1 MKLSFLNRNTEI
13 KKIHNAFKDKNSVF
27 IVLYGRRRCGKS
39 TLLQHISKKSDIYFL
54 ADQSES
60 PLQREALSHE
70 IERIIPHFS
79 DVHYPSWDA
88 LLRNLNN
95 QVKKNSSLILDE
107 FPYLVQ
113 RSPELPSA
121 LQRFFDLPM
130 EKNFHL
136 IICGSS
142 QRMMQGMV
150 LDATAP
156 LYGRAKEIMRITPLA
171 PGWISK
177 ALSLDA
183 TEAIKAYAIL
193 GGVPRY
199 WELAQDFTNIE
210 DALKYLI
217 LDKDGILHD
226 EPMRLLLDDMRSAA
240 QPYSILTLIGNGCHR
255 LSEIAGRLGK
265 PSNNLI
271 RPLAMLMDLGY
282 VRRELPF
289 GESLKSTKR
298 TLYKLSD
305 PFLNFYFTFVL
316 PNKSLLEM
324 GLTEKVYK
332 NLKGDIPKYISG
344 IWEDLSRLSVPY
356 LDINGI
362 QWGPARRWWGSD
374 KKNTPIELDI
384 VAESMDGKYVLLGEA
399 KWAEKINV
407 SRLSA
412 KLESYA
418 ARLPF
423 VKGRK
428 IVYAYWLKNV
438 PEEKSPYHVFTASDV
453 LKCLK

>member
-13 KKIHNAFKDKNSVF
+13 KKIHAALNDKNPVL
-27 IVLYGRRRCGKS
+27 IILYGRRRCGKS

-60 PLQREALSHE
+60 PLQREALSYE
-70 IERIIPHFS
+70 IERIIPNFS
-79 DVHYPSWDA
+79 NVHYPSWDT
-88 LLRNLNN
+88 LLLNLNN

-113 RSPELPSA
+113 RSPELPST

-130 EKNFHL
+130 EKRFNL

-142 QRMMQGMV
+142 QRMMQGIV

-156 LYGRAKEIMRITPLA
+156 LYGRAKEIIRITPLA
-171 PGWISK
+171 SGWISK

-183 TEAIKAYAIL
+183 PEAIKAYAIL

-199 WELAQDFTNIE
+199 WELAQDFNSIE

-226 EPMRLLLDDMRSAA
+226 EPMRLLLDDMRSAT

-265 PSNNLI
+265 PSNSLT
-271 RPLAMLMDLGY
+271 RPLATLIDLGY

-332 NLKGDIPKYISG
+332 NLKGDIPISP
-344 IWEDLSRLSVPY
+344 VF
-356 LDINGI
+356 
-362 QWGPARRWWGSD
+362 
-374 KKNTPIELDI
+374 
-384 VAESMDGKYVLLGEA
+384 GK
-399 KWAEKINV
+399 I
-407 SRLSA
+407 
-412 KLESYA
+412 
-418 ARLPF
+418 
-423 VKGRK
+423 
-428 IVYAYWLKNV
+428 
-438 PEEKSPYHVFTASDV
+438 YHDF
-453 LKCLK
+453 LCLI